1 LLLVGLVKPDRGK
14 TKTIKD
20 RAVYVYLPSLEMVED
35 WKRRAEKSGVS
46 ISKFVIERVEESIRR
61 EEGKESYVSRAELV
75 KRLRNAEEELKKL
88 RDENRLLKRLAE
100 NLDNELKRY
109 RAQPF
114 LEETFEGIRRFDKDL
129 IELLRKGGS
138 YTQENILSHLNIDPS
153 DADLV
158 NAVSKQLEALEA
170 YGLVEYKGRGWK
182 WKG

>member
-1 LLLVGLVKPDRGK
+1 VVLVKPDRGK

-20 RAVYVYLPSLEMVED
+20 RAIYVYLPSLEMVED
-35 WKRRAEKSGVS
+35 WKRRAKKAGISV
-46 ISKFVIERVEESIRR
+46 SKFVIEYVEESIRR
-61 EEGKESYVSRAELV
+61 EEGEEDYVSRAELV
-75 KRLRNAEEELKKL
+75 KRLRDAEEELKKL

-114 LEETFEGIRRFDKDL
+114 LEEAFEGVRKFDKEL

-138 YTQENILSHLNIDPS
+138 YTQENILSHLNVDHS
-153 DADLV
+153 DADFV
-158 NAVSKQLEALEA
+158 KAVSKQLEALEA
-170 YGLVEYKGRGWK
+170 YGLVEYKGRGWR